1 MIPNHRSFE
10 RVPKVRRLCISLV
23 TSVVTSVVVLA
34 ASGCSGLPPIF
45 NVLGSYFPSW
55 LVCLA
60 ISIGLTC
67 LVHLWVT
74 TKQLADELW
83 PLSIVYSA
91 LLCLFSC
98 TLWLVFFE

>member
-1 MIPNHRSFE
+1 MTSNQQSLKRSSRIKGLSIGF
-10 RVPKVRRLCISLV
+10 V
-23 TSVVTSVVVLA
+23 TSVTVLA
-34 ASGCSGLPPIF
+34 TSGCSGLPPIF

-60 ISIGLTC
+60 VSIGLTF
-67 LVHLWVT
+67 LVHVFVT
-74 TKQLADELW
+74 TRKFADELW

-91 LLCLFSC
+91 LLCFFSC